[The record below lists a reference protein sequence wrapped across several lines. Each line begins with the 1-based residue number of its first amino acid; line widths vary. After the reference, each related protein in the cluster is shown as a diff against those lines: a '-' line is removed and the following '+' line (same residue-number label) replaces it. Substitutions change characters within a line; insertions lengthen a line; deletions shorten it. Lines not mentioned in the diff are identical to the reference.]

1 MSFNVPLLDWFF
13 YFTTKCKI
21 SSLWAIHIRKR
32 VAREDEKMEDKKRGE
47 EGLLLHKG
55 GDFKS
60 DGVPRLPDTQ
70 ILSALYRSVNSATA
84 DDKIIFLHVATKQIV
99 RLLNNSNVTNTWDKT
114 KLDNLL
120 NVLNQQSTNLGD
132 CAAQVPTRMS
142 KYRKQLK
149 KHFRS
154 LKKFLIEMKYSK
166 QSWEQIRKEVERHLH
181 RLLYLANT
189 MVEY

>member
-1 MSFNVPLLDWFF
+1 M
-13 YFTTKCKI
+13 
-21 SSLWAIHIRKR
+21 HIKYTWICF
-32 VAREDEKMEDKKRGE
+32 
-47 EGLLLHKG
+47 LLLSFTESAQGASCRWLQMYERYNAECFRLLKDMG

>member
-1 MSFNVPLLDWFF
+1 MYERYNAECFRLLKD
-13 YFTTKCKI
+13 
-21 SSLWAIHIRKR
+21 
-32 VAREDEKMEDKKRGE
+32 M
-47 EGLLLHKG
+47 G

-60 DGVPRLPDTQ
+60 DGVLRIPDIQ
-70 ILSALYRSVNSATA
+70 NISAPYRSVNNASA
-84 DDKIIFLHVATKQIV
+84 DDKITFLHVATKQIV

-142 KYRKQLK
+142 KYGKQLK